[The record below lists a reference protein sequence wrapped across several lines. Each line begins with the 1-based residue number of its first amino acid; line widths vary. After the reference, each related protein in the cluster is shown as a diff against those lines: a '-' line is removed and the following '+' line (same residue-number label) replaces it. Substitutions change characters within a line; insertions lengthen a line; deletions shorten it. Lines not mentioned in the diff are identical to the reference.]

1 MVRGRQIKAGWA
13 LGALALGSL
22 VLAACYKPSG
32 LPVGAKFYPDQNP
45 SVLSD
50 WGIFTVSSGG
60 LDLADGVVP
69 YDLNT
74 PLFTDYAHKLRT
86 IWVSG
91 DKEISLSA
99 DGVFDYPVGTV
110 ISKTFYY
117 PRAEDGAVAKTA
129 DSAGTFSPLLGDLS
143 DVRLMETRLLV
154 HRAGGWEAISYVWT
168 DDQTEAE
175 LTRIGDVQK
184 LTLADDD
191 GVRTDFAYVVPNIN
205 QCSGCHAPNNTTK
218 ELQPLGFN
226 PRHLNKSFQHG
237 DRLANQL
244 DYLVELDYLA
254 AETTPDAL
262 PKNANWLDTSASLTD
277 RARAYIDINCSH
289 CHNPVGPAD
298 TSGLHLGPEAPM
310 GREYG
315 LCKTPI
321 AAGHGT
327 GGRLYDIVPGD
338 PDASILLHRMEITD
352 PGSLMPE
359 LGRSLVHEEGATLIR
374 DWIATIEGV
383 CET

>member
-1 MVRGRQIKAGWA
+1 MKLWGAIG
-13 LGALALGSL
+13 LGAIALALGLSACDRSGTHL
-22 VLAACYKPSG
+22 GATFFADDNPAA
-32 LPVGAKFYPDQNP
+32 
-45 SVLSD
+45 LSD
-50 WGIFTVSSGG
+50 WGVYSVNSGS
-60 LDLADGVVP
+60 LELSEGVVP

-86 IWVSG
+86 IWVPDG
-91 DKEISLSA
+91 ERVSLEA
-99 DGVFDYPVGTV
+99 DGKFAYPIGTV

-117 PRAEDGAVAKTA
+117 PKASDGAVAKSEDKTGEF
-129 DSAGTFSPLLGDLS
+129 SAILS
-143 DVRLMETRLLV
+143 DLTGVQLMETRLLV
-154 HRAGGWEAISYVWT
+154 HRENGWEAISYVWNDEQT
-168 DDQTEAE
+168 DAK
-175 LTRIGDVQK
+175 LTRIGDVRK
-184 LTLADDD
+184 LTLASHD
-191 GVRTDFAYVVPNIN
+191 GTRADFAYVVPNIN

-218 ELQPLGFN
+218 ELEPLGFN
-226 PRHLNKSFQHG
+226 PRHLNKPYLHDDDKS
-237 DRLANQL
+237 NQL
-244 DYLVELDYLA
+244 DHLIKLDYLSS
-254 AETTPDAL
+254 AEAPADL
-262 PKNANWLDTSASLTD
+262 PKNANWLDLSAPLAD

-298 TSGLHLGPEAPM
+298 TSGLHLGPDAPM

-359 LGRSLVHEEGATLIR
+359 LGRSLVHDEGVELIR
-374 DWIATIEGV
+374 AWISGVEGN
-383 CET
+383 CETGSQ